1 MKIAVTYDN
10 GNIFQHFGKT
20 EFFKVYEVKDGKVV
34 SSEVI
39 GSNGV
44 GHGALAGLL
53 ADRAVEA
60 LICGGIGGG
69 AQAALEEAGVELCAG
84 AEGDADRA
92 VEAYLKGELVSSG
105 ANCDH
110 HHHEEGHSCGD
121 HEEDHGCGSHEEGHS
136 CGAGG
141 CGSGCGGCG
150 SARPALTGR
159 NVGKTC
165 RTHYRGTFNDGTQFD
180 SSYDRGEPLEFICGA
195 GQMIRGFDA
204 AVADMEVGQ
213 VVDVHLM
220 PEEAYGMPDPNAVFT
235 LEIADL
241 PGSEDL
247 EAGQQVWLTNQ
258 YGQPFPVKVAAKEE
272 KTITFDANHEMAG
285 KELNFR
291 IELVEVK

>member
-10 GNIFQHFGKT
+10 GTIFQHFGKT
-20 EFFKVYEVKDGKVV
+20 ENFKVYEVENGQVL
-34 SSEVI
+34 SGEVI
-39 GSNGV
+39 SSNGS
-44 GHGALAGLL
+44 GHSALAGLL
-53 ADRAVEA
+53 AGQNVDV

-69 AQAALEEAGVELCAG
+69 AQAALTEAGIELCAG
-84 AEGDADRA
+84 AQGNADQA

-105 ANCDH
+105 ATCD
-110 HHHEEGHSCGD
+110 HHHEEGHSCG
-121 HEEDHGCGSHEEGHS
+121 EHEEGHS
-136 CGAGG
+136 CGSN
-141 CGSGCGGCG
+141 CGSGCGGSCG
-150 SARPALTGR
+150 SQNTITGR

-213 VVDVHLM
+213 VIDVHLM
-220 PEEAYGMPDPNAVFT
+220 PEEAYGMADPNAIFT
-235 LEIADL
+235 MEIAQL

-247 EAGQQVWLTNQ
+247 TEGQQVYLSNQ
-258 YGQPFPVKVAAKEE
+258 FGQPFPVKVVAKDE
-272 KTITFDANHEMAG
+272 KNITFDANHEMAG

>member
-10 GNIFQHFGKT
+10 GEVFQHFGKT
-20 EFFKVYEVKDGKVV
+20 ESFKIYNVEDNAVV

-39 GSNGV
+39 GSNST

-53 ADRAVEA
+53 AEQGVNV

-69 AQAALEEAGVELCAG
+69 AQAALTEAGIELCAG
-84 AEGDADRA
+84 AQGNTDQV
-92 VEAYLKGELVSSG
+92 VEADLKGELESSG
-105 ANCDH
+105 VNCDH

-121 HEEDHGCGSHEEGHS
+121 HESGHS
-136 CGAGG
+136 CGDG
-141 CGSGCGGCG
+141 CGSGCGGSCG
-150 SARPALTGR
+150 SQPQITGR

-195 GQMIRGFDA
+195 GQMIKGFDA

-213 VVDVHLM
+213 IIDVHLM
-220 PEEAYGMPDPNAVFT
+220 PEEAYGMADPNAIFT
-235 LEIADL
+235 LEIAQL

-247 EAGQQVWLTNQ
+247 TVGQQVYLSNQ
-258 YGQPFPVKVAAKEE
+258 YGQPFPVRVTAKDE
-272 KTITFDANHEMAG
+272 KNITFDANHEMAG